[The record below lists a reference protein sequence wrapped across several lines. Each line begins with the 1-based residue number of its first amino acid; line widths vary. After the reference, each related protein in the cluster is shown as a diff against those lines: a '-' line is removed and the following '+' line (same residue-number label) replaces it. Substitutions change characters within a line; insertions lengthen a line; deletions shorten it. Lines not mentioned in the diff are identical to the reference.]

1 MEKNRAGKVD
11 KKRDWAVQ
19 GGQGGLTETVM
30 LQQQPE
36 ASERRSHVD
45 TGVEWGRTLHAEGRA
60 SAKVLRGKS
69 CWCLLGNVVGMG
81 RAGVEQRRLGQRE
94 WQGGGLRGWGGWG
107 TDCVDPCT

>member
-1 MEKNRAGKVD
+1 MSSVEKNRAWKVD

-19 GGQGGLTETVM
+19 DGQGGLTEMVV

-45 TGVEWGRTLHAEGRA
+45 SWVEWGRALHAEG

-81 RAGVEQRRLGQRE
+81 RAKVEQRR
-94 WQGGGLRGWGGWG
+94 
-107 TDCVDPCT
+107 